1 MLGRKN
7 IQPPSCLR
15 CTVLRKERLSSQGRQ
30 RGYNKLTFIV
40 EIPRYLKNTF
50 VERNT
55 QYTSFSSRKQPANAG
70 SERKQ
75 FAENA
80 SVAHQQPVLTHAHTK
95 CPPVAKAHAM
105 LLDVHESI
113 SMLAEEVG

>member
-15 CTVLRKERLSSQGRQ
+15 CAVLRKETLPSLGRE

-40 EIPRYLKNTF
+40 EYHDILKNMF

-55 QYTSFSSRKQPANAG
+55 QYTSFSSRKQPANTG

-75 FAENA
+75 FTENA
-80 SVAHQQPVLTHAHTK
+80 FVALQRTILTHAHTK
-95 CPPVAKAHAM
+95 CPPVT
-105 LLDVHESI
+105 LLRACLTDLI
-113 SMLAEEVG
+113 SNSTTPFW